1 MGRIST
7 KINLASFKNA
17 TILKMGKNKD
27 VDCIV
32 IPIAQ
37 NNLFKTE
44 KGAVYADFIGF
55 DITNPKE
62 GQKDTHI
69 VKQSLSK
76 ELQEKMT
83 DEEKKAMPI
92 FGNHINWD
100 NANGGSSSNE
110 SVAQTAASEDDLP
123 F

>member
-7 KINLASFKNA
+7 KLNLAAFKNA
-17 TILKMGKNKD
+17 TIVKMGKNKD

-37 NNLFKTE
+37 NNFFKSE

-55 DITNPKE
+55 DIANPKE
-62 GQKDTHI
+62 GSKDTHI
-69 VKQSLSK
+69 VKQSFSK
-76 ELQEKMT
+76 EVQEKMT
-83 DEEKKAMPI
+83 EEEKKALPI
-92 FGNHINWD
+92 FGNHIVWD
-100 NANGGSSSNE
+100 NVGSASSTE
-110 SVAQTAASEDDLP
+110 SVAQTAASEEDLP